1 VTLGIELRIIYD
13 PSLTM
18 GPQIQW
24 MVMSRIQQLDGS
36 VINKIAAGEVIERP
50 ANVVKELLENSID
63 AHSTRIEIDIVE
75 GGSELIRI
83 TDNGQGIHPDD
94 ILLTISSHATSKIC
108 SAEDLF
114 FIQTMG
120 FRGEALASISEVS
133 HFRVKSRQ
141 RDALSGIELEVNC
154 GQVKDPK
161 PCGCPP
167 GTTIEIRNLF
177 ASTPVR
183 RKFLRTKATE
193 FGHISDQFTRVALA
207 HPRTHLILRHN
218 NKVVYDLPPTD
229 RLIDRLGMFFG
240 TKLTDQLIWVESDSH
255 DIVLSGYVAHP
266 SVSKP
271 NRKYQHL
278 FLNARWFQDR
288 AIQHALTEA
297 YRGLLMVGRQPVA
310 FLFADMPP
318 SFFDVNVHPTKVEVR
333 FVDSQQ
339 LYRQVLSTIRTK
351 FLSMELDS
359 DFNMG
364 AKDSGDDSG
373 PSKPDGPKELQVELA
388 SWASKQT
395 QSDASS
401 TAVSAAMTAEP
412 LTTWSVSQVSA
423 QASRPHA
430 ADSSFGATQS
440 SLVSHKPEQ
449 STLPE
454 TPELADAVYTSREM
468 PLAAESLDVE
478 IGDSDL
484 DANSVAQT
492 NPPSSEHSV
501 ATGGSTSDALVTD
514 ANSDTARPSNQASGS
529 ALASAADFAPAPP
542 TTGAISDER
551 AMQILDC
558 YLVVASDD
566 GLMVIDQ
573 HALHERI
580 MYEYLRPRVLNGS
593 VESQRMLIPE
603 TAELT
608 ARESTLL
615 LDNKEV
621 LKQLGFGVE
630 EFGANTVL
638 VNAYPVMIKR
648 PNLPEL
654 MRDIAE
660 QLEAHQ
666 KTPTRRDIIDSLLHM
681 MSCKAAIKAGQR
693 LKPEEIDSLLAQR
706 HLIDDAHQCPHGRP
720 TALMLTQH
728 ELDRQFGRLG

>member
-1 VTLGIELRIIYD
+1 
-13 PSLTM
+13 M
-18 GPQIQW
+18 A
-24 MVMSRIQQLDGS
+24 RIQQLDGS

-63 AHSTRIEIDIVE
+63 ALSTRIEIDIVE
-75 GGSELIRI
+75 GGAELIRI
-83 TDNGQGIHPDD
+83 TDDGEGIHPDD
-94 ILLTISSHATSKIC
+94 ILLMISSHATSKIR

-133 HFRVKSRQ
+133 HFKVRSRQ
-141 RDALSGIELEVNC
+141 RDALAGIELDVNC
-154 GQVKDPK
+154 GQVKDPQ

-183 RKFLRTKATE
+183 RKFLRTKSTE

-207 HPRTHLILRHN
+207 NPRTHLVLRHN
-218 NKVVYDLPPTD
+218 NKIVFDLPPTA
-229 RLIDRLGMFFG
+229 RLIDRLALFFG
-240 TKLTDQLIWVESDSH
+240 SKLTDQLIWVESDSN

-266 SVSKP
+266 SLSKP

-278 FLNARWFQDR
+278 FLNGRWFQDR
-288 AIQHALTEA
+288 AIQHSLTEA
-297 YRGLLMVGRQPVA
+297 FRGLLMVGRQPIA
-310 FLFADMPP
+310 FMFADMPP

-359 DFNMG
+359 DFSIG
-364 AKDSGDDSG
+364 GKDPAD
-373 PSKPDGPKELQVELA
+373 PAAPNKPDGPKEMQVELA
-388 SWASKQT
+388 SWASKQAPT
-395 QSDASS
+395 ATAS
-401 TAVSAAMTAEP
+401 TAVATAP
-412 LTTWSVSQVSA
+412 LTTWSVHQATAQTVAINSSQQV
-423 QASRPHA
+423 
-430 ADSSFGATQS
+430 
-440 SLVSHKPEQ
+440 
-449 STLPE
+449 LPE
-454 TPELADAVYTSREM
+454 TAEVADAVYSSREM
-468 PLAAESLDVE
+468 PDVANSASAIEGPSVAEQIPDAEQIVADQSLQSPT
-478 IGDSDL
+478 SDEVDPTCL
-484 DANSVAQT
+484 DAVIAETATTTDEATSAVEA
-492 NPPSSEHSV
+492 SSS
-501 ATGGSTSDALVTD
+501 TGAASNLSTF
-514 ANSDTARPSNQASGS
+514 TAP
-529 ALASAADFAPAPP
+529 ADFPAAPA

-558 YLVVASDD
+558 YLVVATND
-566 GLMVIDQ
+566 GMMVIDQ

-603 TAELT
+603 TADLT

-615 LDNKEV
+615 VDNKEV

-666 KTPTRRDIIDSLLHM
+666 KAPTRRDILDSLLHM

-706 HLIDDAHQCPHGRP
+706 HLIDDAHHCPHGRP